1 MPKQGKTLK
10 WARLDNA
17 AKIFPP
23 TSHGADTGVFRLS
36 CELTEPVRP
45 DLLQQAL
52 DETLLQFPHML
63 MVMRRGVFWYYLEQT
78 TLHAEVVP
86 ETKPP
91 CAPLY
96 EGSQSLLFEVSYW
109 RHKINLEV
117 FHVLADGTGGI
128 AFLRSLLTTYLTLRH
143 PEAGD
148 ATLLQAPV
156 SHRRQDSFQKY
167 YRPPNYFGDNGK
179 NRGTSHA
186 YRLRGA
192 KRPDYGIS
200 VIEGVCDVQK
210 VLEAAHQYNTTL
222 TAYLAAVLFEAVHDE
237 MYVRHEKK
245 PVVITVPVNLRTFF
259 RSDTT
264 RNFFGTIRVAHNF
277 KENGGAFEGIVQ
289 SVTACLA
296 EELKPER
303 LESRMNRLAS
313 LEHNP
318 VLRMIPLALKNPVL
332 RVSGDISDWGETMV
346 LSNLGRFRMPE
357 SLNPY
362 LKGFSAFMST
372 NALQLCTSTFRDR
385 LHFGFT
391 SVFDSPDIQRN
402 FFTRL
407 SASGIPIEVRS
418 ANT

>member
-1 MPKQGKTLK
+1 MPKQGKALK

-36 CELTEPVRP
+36 CELTEQVRP
-45 DLLQQAL
+45 ELLQQAL
-52 DETLLQFPHML
+52 DDALLQFPHML

-78 TLHAEVVP
+78 TRHAEIVP

-128 AFLRSLLTTYLTLRH
+128 AFFRALLAAYLTLCH

-148 ATLLQAPV
+148 AGLSYAPV

-167 YRPPNYFGDNGK
+167 YRPPNYFEYTGK
-179 NRGTSHA
+179 KKGTSRA

-192 KRPDYGIS
+192 KRPDDGIS
-200 VIEGVCDVQK
+200 VIEGVCDVRK
-210 VLEAAHQYNTTL
+210 VLEAAHKYNTTL
-222 TAYLAAVLFEAVHDE
+222 TAYLVAVLLESIHDE

-245 PVVITVPVNLRTFF
+245 PVVITVPVDLRAFF
-259 RSDTT
+259 PSDTT
-264 RNFFGTIRVAHNF
+264 RNFFGTIRVAYNF
-277 KENGGAFEGIVQ
+277 KENGGAFEKIIER
-289 SVTACLA
+289 VTTCLT

-303 LESRMNRLAS
+303 LALRMNRLAS

-318 VLRMIPLALKNPVL
+318 VLRMIPLAVKNPVL
-332 RVSGDISDWGETMV
+332 RVSGDISEWGETMA
-346 LSNLGRFRMPE
+346 LSNVGRFKMPE
-357 SLNPY
+357 TLQPY
-362 LKGFSAFMST
+362 LKGFSVFMT
-372 NALQLCTSTFRDR
+372 THATQLCTSTFRDD